1 MRIRYIE
8 EKPIKQTIDFE
19 DRTQWSEFFDKRLRE
34 ILDYTYPNNINY
46 NEYFSY
52 KRITLNK
59 DGTPRKS
66 FDPTWL
72 YSKKAIKK
80 RQKNWLAYCKK
91 RKKNT
96 QTKNAMKRLAE
107 IEFDIQRLQREKTEI
122 EEELKK

>member
-19 DRTQWSEFFDKRLRE
+19 GKTQWSAFFEKRIKD
-34 ILDYTYPNNINY
+34 ILDYTYPNKLDY
-46 NEYFSY
+46 REYFVY

-59 DGTPRKS
+59 NGTPRKEI
-66 FDPTWL
+66 DPVWL

-80 RQKNWLAYCKK
+80 RQKNWKSYCEK

-96 QTKNAMKRLAE
+96 KTKNAMKRLSE
-107 IEFDIQRLQREKTEI
+107 IEFDLQRLQGEKKEI
-122 EEELKK
+122 EEELKR